1 MNSELFKKI
10 IKNLLKFVLK
20 GIVAIV
26 TTILDI
32 GIKLEYSIQNQIS
45 LLGKK
50 SSEDPISK
58 VSSHDLLNDIG
69 YIHREDR
76 KENN

>member
-69 YIHREDR
+69 YIHTEDR